1 MFVRAVDWALFD
13 RIFSASA
20 GWKTVHTR
28 QRALSTAI
36 RRQLGRGNTGTYAP
50 THITVSE
57 VMCFFVVV
65 MHGRSCGALWPS
77 SLLASPLLLAV
88 PRAALGATQHRRYG
102 GLDQHGSVVLL
113 RPSPLWQWAQR
124 LQALLNEWR
133 PCLHIQAPGHLEA
146 QLRPT
151 CSPPAQNRYVQCA
164 HFHLRTFS
172 LAHMRAC
179 VRAFACVRACVHAC
193 VHEEL

>member
-1 MFVRAVDWALFD
+1 MDIDPTLASDDIRRRLHTAIGYTGYEGRAMFVRAVDWALFD

-65 MHGRSCGALWPS
+65 MH
-77 SLLASPLLLAV
+77 V
-88 PRAALGATQHRRYG
+88 
-102 GLDQHGSVVLL
+102 
-113 RPSPLWQWAQR
+113 
-124 LQALLNEWR
+124 
-133 PCLHIQAPGHLEA
+133 
-146 QLRPT
+146 
-151 CSPPAQNRYVQCA
+151 
-164 HFHLRTFS
+164 
-172 LAHMRAC
+172 
-179 VRAFACVRACVHAC
+179 
-193 VHEEL
+193 